1 MSPGH
6 IFHRLAPS
14 GLNNAP
20 RGLPRTAYVIL
31 GCGFAHKAEDA
42 ALLARLSQ
50 CDSNR
55 RGALQ
60 LGFFGRKPRVILC

>member
-1 MSPGH
+1 MSSEH

-14 GLNNAP
+14 GLNKAP

-42 ALLARLSQ
+42 ALPAKLSQ
-50 CDSNR
+50 CDINR
-55 RGALQ
+55 RDALQ
-60 LGFFGRKPRVILC
+60 LGFFGRKLRVTLC